1 MNDPK
6 KVSRTTGVHAASNES
21 EHPPP
26 LYPRGRIC
34 AHLGC
39 GTRLSIYNES
49 PYCALHEKGPQPPAR
64 RNKT

>member
-1 MNDPK
+1 MTDRK
-6 KVSRTTGVHAASNES
+6 KVPRTTGVHAASNEG

-26 LYPRGRIC
+26 LYPGGRIC

-49 PYCALHEKGPQPPAR
+49 PYCALHEKGPQQRTR
-64 RNKT
+64 RTKT